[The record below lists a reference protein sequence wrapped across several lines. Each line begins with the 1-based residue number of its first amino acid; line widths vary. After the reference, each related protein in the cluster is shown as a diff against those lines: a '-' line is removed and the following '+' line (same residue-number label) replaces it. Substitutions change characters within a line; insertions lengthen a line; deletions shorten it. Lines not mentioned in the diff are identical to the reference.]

1 MFDYKLNTPVAFF
14 IFKRPHESARVFET
28 IRQVKPPRLLVVAD
42 GPRADRE
49 GEAELCAQTR
59 SVIEK
64 VDWNCEVLTNY
75 APENL
80 GCKTRVSSGLDW
92 VFDTVEEAI
101 IIEDDCLPD
110 LNFYPFA
117 EELLS
122 RYRDDNRVFS
132 ITGQNVQFGR
142 KRNDYSYYFSRY
154 TNCWTWASW
163 RRAWK
168 YYDVEMKLWPEIRD
182 SNWLV
187 DILGDTQTV
196 QVWKQ
201 TFEMCYDGRLNT
213 WDFQWT
219 FASFIQNGLTAVSQL
234 NLVKNIGYGAGGTH
248 TDDVDSPYNNMKIEP
263 IEFPLKHPPFMIR
276 DSLADQFAQDTLYD
290 YAPSLC
296 QRIYR
301 KLTGSSPMTRI
312 NSRLKRDSRK

>member
-14 IFKRPHESARVFET
+14 IFKRPDATARVFET
-28 IRQVKPPRLLVVAD
+28 IRQVKPPKLLVVAD
-42 GPRADRE
+42 GPRRDRAL
-49 GEAELCAQTR
+49 EAELCEQTR
-59 SVIEK
+59 SIIEK
-64 VDWNCEVLTNY
+64 VDWDCEVLTNY

-101 IIEDDCLPD
+101 ILEDDCLPD
-110 LNFYPFA
+110 LTFYPFA
-117 EELLS
+117 EELLA

-154 TNCWTWASW
+154 SHCWTWASW

-182 SNWLV
+182 SNFLA
-187 DILGDTQTV
+187 DIFGDTQTV
-196 QVWKQ
+196 NAWKQ

-219 FASFIQNGLTAVSQL
+219 FASFIQNGLTAVSQV
-234 NLVKNIGYGAGGTH
+234 NLVTNIGYGSGGTH
-248 TDDVDSPYNNMKIEP
+248 TDDVDSPYNNMVTEAV
-263 IEFPLKHPPFMIR
+263 EFPLKHPPFVIR
-276 DSLADQFAQDTLYD
+276 DTRGDQFTQKTLYD
-290 YAPSLC
+290 Y
-296 QRIYR
+296 
-301 KLTGSSPMTRI
+301 SSPLHKRI
-312 NSRLKRDSRK
+312 CQKIKRISSRLKENP